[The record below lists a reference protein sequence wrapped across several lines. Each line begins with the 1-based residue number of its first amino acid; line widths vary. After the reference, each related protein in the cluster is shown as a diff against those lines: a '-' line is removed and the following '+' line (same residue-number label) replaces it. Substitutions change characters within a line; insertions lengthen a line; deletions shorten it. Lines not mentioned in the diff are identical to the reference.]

1 MSEGTGMFAV
11 GQPADVLTWR
21 DLLSSTWRLFHLSFR
36 ITFRRKIFFM
46 TVGVVAYYVLLY
58 VLSVY
63 QPGEGLNAQ
72 AALFVLVEL
81 PGVVLGIYLAMD
93 LVAKERDRQTLETL
107 FSTASSHYLIWIVR
121 LLAVYAVLI
130 VALLAMSTISYFF
143 FAEFPFILGGLNAFL
158 PAFLFANVTFF
169 FSAYARGANTAGM
182 LGVGVLL
189 FVLMTSELFEGTS
202 YYIFMNPFEMPTSG
216 AEFLWFERVLLN
228 RLGVFAAGALLL
240 FLALRRMEL
249 REKFLG

>member
-1 MSEGTGMFAV
+1 MRTFSFGAGV
-11 GQPADVLTWR
+11 Q
-21 DLLSSTWRLFHLSFR
+21 ST
-36 ITFRRKIFFM
+36 
-46 TVGVVAYYVLLY
+46 A
-58 VLSVY
+58 
-63 QPGEGLNAQ
+63 
-72 AALFVLVEL
+72 VLVLQAEGQL
-81 PGVVLGIYLAMD
+81 PEPYD
-93 LVAKERDRQTLETL
+93 
-107 FSTASSHYLIWIVR
+107 
-121 LLAVYAVLI
+121 
-130 VALLAMSTISYFF
+130 
-143 FAEFPFILGGLNAFL
+143 
-158 PAFLFANVTFF
+158 AFLFANVTFF